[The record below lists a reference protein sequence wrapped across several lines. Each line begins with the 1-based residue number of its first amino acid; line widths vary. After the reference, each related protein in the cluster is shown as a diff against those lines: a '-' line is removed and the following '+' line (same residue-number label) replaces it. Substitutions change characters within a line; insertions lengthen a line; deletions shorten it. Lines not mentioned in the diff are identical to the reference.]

1 MTFSLRSLY
10 RRSFQSLLLSTVLW
24 ACQSSIAIEKDK
36 VREVLTQYGQE
47 NPETRIVIHT
57 NLGDIEAKLYT
68 ETPLHRANFVRNIKK
83 GYYQNRGFYRIV
95 KGVCIQG
102 GSKSDPQGFTIPAE
116 FRPELAHKTGA
127 LAMARYTDNNPN
139 KESSATEFFIITK
152 GKYYNTEE
160 VAKLPPARQKIYLE
174 QGGEMLFDQEY
185 TVFGEVTKGLEIALK
200 IAQGQVTDKEVPVHM
215 AKFSVE
221 VLK

>member
-1 MTFSLRSLY
+1 MNLRISSAT
-10 RRSFQSLLLSTVLW
+10 RSYFQCVVLCTMLW

-36 VREVLTQYGQE
+36 VREVLTSYGQE

-57 NLGDIEAKLYT
+57 NLGDIEARLYT

-83 GYYQNRGFYRIV
+83 GYYDDRRFYRIV

-102 GSKSDPQGFTIPAE
+102 GSKVDPQDFTVPAE
-116 FRPELAHKTGA
+116 FHPNLAHKTGA
-127 LAMARYTDNNPN
+127 LAMARYTDGNPN

-152 GKYYNTEE
+152 GKYYNAEE
-160 VAKLPPARQKIYLE
+160 LAKLPPARQKIYLE

-185 TVFGEVTKGLEIALK
+185 TVFGEVTKGMDIAIK
-200 IAQGQVTDKEVPVHM
+200 IAQGQVTDKETPVHM

-221 VLK
+221 VLR